1 MTKKILT
8 ITGMTLCTFY
18 GVLSWA
24 ILVHSEPPAP
34 ENSPQAKY
42 CNSLTTSNKNA
53 PEKEYDLCCIDYHDA
68 MDAVERDWDNSLQS
82 LIDQEIAA
90 SEMVADAYESLRT
103 YNCWLEY
110 ICRAVE
116 FSGHAPIESVEPGE
130 NGVSTGLTSTHLGVV
145 PGCQP
150 PEAMKMETE
159 YNTFV
164 DVMKTIPLIG
174 YPVENYEGYFTA
186 TKMNFFPRCM
196 TDSNNNESPDLVL
209 ISKNYTDCKAA
220 LELRFGCP
228 PGVDKEICTATSSA
242 FAKVDNIL
250 KKTNADQKARA
261 LESKLADIVPQ
272 LQVMETHVD
281 YASNFLQQLNTRL
294 KCFAAKCT

>member
-1 MTKKILT
+1 
-8 ITGMTLCTFY
+8 
-18 GVLSWA
+18 
-24 ILVHSEPPAP
+24 
-34 ENSPQAKY
+34 
-42 CNSLTTSNKNA
+42 
-53 PEKEYDLCCIDYHDA
+53 

-82 LIDQEIAA
+82 LIDQEIPA

-116 FSGHAPIESVEPGE
+116 FSGHAPIESVAPLPSVT
-130 NGVSTGLTSTHLGVV
+130 NPNQMNPSVGLTKAHLGVV
-145 PGCQP
+145 PGCQA

-164 DVMKTIPLIG
+164 DVMKTIPIIG
-174 YPVENYEGYFTA
+174 YPVENYENYYTA
-186 TKMNFFPRCM
+186 SKMNFFPRCM
-196 TDSNNNESPDLVL
+196 TDGNNNQNPDLVL
-209 ISKNYTDCKAA
+209 VSKNYNDCKAA

-242 FAKVDNIL
+242 FAKVDNVL
-250 KKTNADQKARA
+250 KKANADQKARA